1 MLSRKTLLI
10 GGLALLLGPAAAL
23 TQMPG
28 GGGPPGGGMQRG
40 GGGGGGGRGGW
51 GGQMNQD
58 PNERWNQMTGGKD
71 VWNRADITDQRQ
83 TFFFDMM
90 ARQLN
95 ITNGQITKQQF
106 LDFSAQMR
114 QRFQNG
120 GGFGRGPGGMQQG
133 QQPNNGGQGAGGPP
147 QGGQGGFDPNTMAE
161 VLFKRFDKNGDGVLN
176 YDEMPDNLKAEKDK
190 FDTNKDGM
198 IDLNEFK
205 EFIKARGEQMRN
217 EMGGGNGAN
226 AGAGGFMPG
235 LPTAPIKLPEE
246 EEPKRV
252 VYRAGKL
259 PKELPPWFQQIDKD
273 GDGQIGLYEWKN
285 SGRPLDEFFKIDRN
299 GDGFLT
305 VEEVLHYVA
314 NQNKANG
321 KGPASPG
328 GNGGGPPGGSV
339 AGPPNGSGP
348 PGNSPRN
355 GGGGGPRNGGGGGRR
370 QRG

>member
-28 GGGPPGGGMQRG
+28 GGPPGGGGPGGWQR
-40 GGGGGGGRGGW
+40 GGGGGGRGGGGW
-51 GGQMNQD
+51 GGQMNMD

-71 VWNRADITDQRQ
+71 VWTRASITDQRQ
-83 TFFFDMM
+83 TFFFDMI

-95 ITNGQITKQQF
+95 ITNGQITKQQY
-106 LDFSAQMR
+106 LDFSTQMR
-114 QRFQNG
+114 QRFQG
-120 GGFGRGPGGMQQG
+120 MGRGMGPGGVQQG
-133 QQPNNGGQGAGGPP
+133 AQPNNAAPGAGGAP
-147 QGGQGGFDPNTMAE
+147 QGGAGGFDPNAFAE
-161 VLFKRFDKNGDGVLN
+161 LLFKRFDKNGDGVLN

-217 EMGGGNGAN
+217 EMGMGNGAS
-226 AGAGGFMPG
+226 AGAGGGMMPG
-235 LPTAPIKLPEE
+235 LPMAPAKLPDE

-285 SGRPLDEFFKIDRN
+285 SGRPLDEFFKIDKN

-305 VEEVLHYVA
+305 VEEVLRYVA
-314 NQNKANG
+314 DQNKPNG

-328 GNGGGPPGGSV
+328 GSPGASAGGPPGGGS
-339 AGPPNGSGP
+339 AGPPNG
-348 PGNSPRN
+348 N
-355 GGGGGPRNGGGGGRR
+355 GGGPRNGGGGPRGGGRR

>member
-1 MLSRKTLLI
+1 
-10 GGLALLLGPAAAL
+10 
-23 TQMPG
+23 
-28 GGGPPGGGMQRG
+28 
-40 GGGGGGGRGGW
+40 
-51 GGQMNQD
+51 MNMD
-58 PNERWNQMTGGKD
+58 PNEAWNQMTGGKD

-83 TFFFDMM
+83 TFRFDMM

-95 ITNGQITKQQF
+95 VTNGQITKQQF
-106 LDFSAQMR
+106 LDLSAQWR
-114 QRFQNG
+114 QRMQNG
-120 GGFGRGPGGMQQG
+120 NFGRGPGGGPGGGMQQG
-133 QQPNNGGQGAGGPP
+133 QQPNATGPGGPP
-147 QGGQGGFDPNTMAE
+147 PGGQGGFDPNAFAE
-161 VLFKRFDKNGDGVLN
+161 LLFKRYDKNGDGVLN

-226 AGAGGFMPG
+226 AGAGSGMMPG
-235 LPTAPIKLPEE
+235 LPTAPIKRPEE

-273 GDGQIGLYEWKN
+273 GDGQIGLYEWKS

-305 VEEVLHYVA
+305 VEEVLRYVA
-314 NQNKANG
+314 DQNKANG
-321 KGPASPG
+321 KGSASPG
-328 GNGGGPPGGSV
+328 SPGANAGPPNGGGPPGGGS
-339 AGPPNGSGP
+339 AGPPNGNG
-348 PGNSPRN
+348 GGPRN